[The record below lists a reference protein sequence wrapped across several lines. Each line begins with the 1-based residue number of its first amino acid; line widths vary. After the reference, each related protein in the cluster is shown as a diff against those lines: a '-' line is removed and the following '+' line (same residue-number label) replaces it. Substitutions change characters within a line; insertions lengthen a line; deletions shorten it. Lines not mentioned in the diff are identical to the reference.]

1 LFRVVNYRY
10 AKNSSMAITTNKG
23 IAHWP
28 SVLANDE
35 VLAGAILDRL
45 LHNATVL
52 NIQGQSYRLKE
63 LDAQLRAAA
72 LSHDGV
78 GRGLEN
84 AESTGSETI
93 DHRPSG
99 EIDAGENH
107 QGDSLKSKI

>member
-1 LFRVVNYRY
+1 MV
-10 AKNSSMAITTNKG
+10 ITTNKG

-35 VLAGAILDRL
+35 VLASAILGRL
-45 LHNATVL
+45 LHNATVP
-52 NIQGQSYRLKE
+52 NIQGRSYRLKE
-63 LDAQLRAAA
+63 LDVQFRAAT

-78 GRGLEN
+78 GQGLEN
-84 AESTGSETI
+84 AESTGSETS

-107 QGDSLKSKI
+107 LGDSPESKSPKPPAPGSFGA